1 MKPLI
6 HPTNI
11 SAINELL
18 KLVLEFGNLENVKI
32 VFVFSEKASLLFQLL
47 IKYNLDNK
55 ITYLCDPTRKVFEK
69 FQIQKIYKKFCES
82 EQRNTHIFCLKG
94 NKILNSIEFGRFF
107 P

>member
-18 KLVLEFGNLENVKI
+18 TLVLEFGNLEHVKI

-47 IKYNLDNK
+47 IKYNLDSK
-55 ITYLCDPTRKVFEK
+55 INYLCDPTRKVFEK
-69 FQIQKIYKKFCES
+69 FHVQNVYNKFCGS
-82 EQRNTHIFCLKG
+82 NQRNTHIFCLKG
-94 NKILNSIEFGRFF
+94 NKILNSIEFGRFM